1 MEAFDSRLEAVES
14 SAKRE
19 LTDSPQNFDVFRVII
34 TALKLLLL
42 LFFRGVEWPSSW
54 MLEVMFVTVAT
65 EFSVHVIEAVVTVV
79 LYRFG
84 LVWSVDQ
91 DSGREL
97 DFDVSRVI
105 FKNVF

>member
-1 MEAFDSRLEAVES
+1 MEAFDGRLEAVES

-42 LFFRGVEWPSSW
+42 FFRGVKWPSSR
-54 MLEVMFVTVAT
+54 MLEAMFVTVAT
-65 EFSVHVIEAVVTVV
+65 ELSVHVIEAVVTVV
-79 LYRFG
+79 LDRFG

-91 DSGREL
+91 DSGREF
-97 DFDVSRVI
+97 DFDVSSVI
-105 FKNVF
+105 FENAF

>member
-1 MEAFDSRLEAVES
+1 MEAFDGRLEAVES

-42 LFFRGVEWPSSW
+42 FFRGIEWLSSW
-54 MLEVMFVTVAT
+54 MLEAMFVTVAT
-65 EFSVHVIEAVVTVV
+65 ELSVHVLEAVITVV

-105 FKNVF
+105 IKNVF

>member
-1 MEAFDSRLEAVES
+1 MEAFDGRLEAVES

-42 LFFRGVEWPSSW
+42 FFRGVKWPSSW
-54 MLEVMFVTVAT
+54 MLEAMFVTVAT
-65 EFSVHVIEAVVTVV
+65 ELSVHVFEAVVTVV